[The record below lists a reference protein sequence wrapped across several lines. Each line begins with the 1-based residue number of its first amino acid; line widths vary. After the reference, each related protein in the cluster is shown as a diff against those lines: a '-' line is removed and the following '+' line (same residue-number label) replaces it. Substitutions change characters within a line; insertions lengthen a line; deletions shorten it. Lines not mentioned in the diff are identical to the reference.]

1 MAAELAERRAKM
13 EATQGFAGK
22 LSALKDQFQALRQME
37 NRQRAGLLFEPFL
50 NQLFNLFDLDARLS
64 YELASEQIDGALTF
78 DTDDYI
84 V

>member
-37 NRQRAGLLFEPFL
+37 NRQRGRACCSSPF
-50 NQLFNLFDLDARLS
+50 
-64 YELASEQIDGALTF
+64 
-78 DTDDYI
+78 
-84 V
+84 